1 MSKQNALF
9 RKQHSV
15 ESMMTRVNRN
25 IAIDT
30 QFINEHILNQKMNVK
45 FPEPQKNVFSMFNMA
60 KKISELI
67 SNLAQR
73 SGESEPKRSSKW

>member
-1 MSKQNALF
+1 MTKQNGLL
-9 RKQHSV
+9 KQQHSV

-45 FPEPQKNVFSMFNMA
+45 FPEPQKNIFSIFNMA

-67 SNLAQR
+67 SNLAQQK
-73 SGESEPKRSSKW
+73 GESESKRSSKW